1 MLVEYLARKFFET
14 AGFCIVDCSRVKKDT
29 AVRHTVGQDFHT
41 FGHWRMEKK
50 EKNLPGRNDGGRHSF
65 KEGHYKALG
74 VRTEM
79 AASTLL
85 VGPSVAIQQIEA
97 HHHTIQIDAHSTQ
110 SPQNQNHDPINYQ
123 LNLPDRSLLPSKSKN
138 GDQYRNKCVPL
149 KKAALAG
156 NLEEAKRLL
165 GDDPRSMLRTAITEL
180 GEETVLH
187 VATGARQVA
196 FVKEILKLM
205 ELDDLNLQDI
215 KGNTAFCFA
224 AATGSIEIAK
234 LMLDKN
240 PDLLTLR
247 CAGNMVPIYMAALFG
262 RMEMTKFLYDGTG
275 SHLTP
280 QDEAQLFF
288 KCIDTDLYDIALKLL
303 EHQPKLAVTRN
314 VDDDTALHVLAR
326 KPSSMFV
333 SRRIGIFKRLINT
346 IRKIKFTHNR
356 ELMMSNQALE
366 LVNNCLERAIETQK
380 MDIGELI
387 RKPSNLLFDAAKS
400 GNFEFLAKLV
410 RSYPDLVHL
419 LDEQERSI
427 FHIAILHRHT
437 DIFNLIYEIGFD
449 KELLATYEDNEK
461 NTMLHLAAKYPSPP
475 PVSDLPGPAL
485 EMQQE
490 LLMFKEVEMMMK
502 PSLRE
507 TKNADGRTPREL
519 FTIEHAKLLESGEKW
534 MKNTATSCMVVAT
547 LIATVVFSAAFTVPG
562 GNNDKTGI
570 PLHLMETA
578 FHVFAISDAI
588 ALSFSSISILM
599 FLSILT
605 SGYTEMD
612 FQRSLPLKLMVGLWA
627 LFISVIAMMITFSST
642 FFLVY
647 HDRSNS
653 IPIATFMFVSVPITL
668 FVILQYPLLR
678 DIIYTTCRSR
688 FLSTLAK

>member
-1 MLVEYLARKFFET
+1 MSTTDADAAAASPPLWPPPSCVSLQKYLS
-14 AGFCIVDCSRVKKDT
+14 ISLISPD
-29 AVRHTVGQDFHT
+29 
-41 FGHWRMEKK
+41 
-50 EKNLPGRNDGGRHSF
+50 LPLR
-65 KEGHYKALG
+65 

-275 SHLTP
+275 SHLT
-280 QDEAQLFF
+280 QEDEAQLFF
-288 KCIDTDLYDIALKLL
+288 KCIDTDLYVR
-303 EHQPKLAVTRN
+303 E
-314 VDDDTALHVLAR
+314 
-326 KPSSMFV
+326 
-333 SRRIGIFKRLINT
+333 
-346 IRKIKFTHNR
+346 IKFSHNR

-562 GNNDKTGI
+562 DNNDKTGI